1 MVKFDKNKKIYLF
14 NNDVSFRLGIDGLTN
29 LVLANF
35 NEEEVENNIYVFFN
49 KNGRQVKILEFD
61 KTGTWLY
68 QNKLKE
74 YRYSCPTFEDG
85 KIQIDKKQLK
95 IIFNNL
101 EIVKGRSKKKDY
113 NVNNVKERLK

>member
-14 NNDVSFRLGIDGLTN
+14 NNDVSFRFGIDGLTN

-68 QNKLKE
+68 QNKLKD
-74 YRYSCPTFEDG
+74 YRYSSPTFEDG
-85 KIQIDKKQLK
+85 KIQIDKKQLR

-101 EIVKGRSKKKDY
+101 EIVKRRSKKKEDSKITSIY
-113 NVNNVKERLK
+113 DC